1 MPDTKMQILDAA
13 ECLFAEYG
21 IGAVP
26 LRRIIAEGRVNSA
39 AIHYHF
45 GSKEELVKAV
55 FKRRFGP
62 LNAQRVEL
70 LDQIVEEAGDGQPG
84 IEDICYAIV
93 APAMRLGQGT
103 DSGRLFRGLAG
114 RLMTEP
120 RYMEVVF
127 SELFV
132 EVDRRFDALLTR
144 ALPDLPEDVRVWRK
158 FMATGSMAF
167 VLREQDFIAKMSHG
181 LCDTSDVE
189 VTIRRLVRFMAAGL
203 SAPVAE
209 AAEPV
214 EPVQAAVPAGKSAR

>member
-1 MPDTKMQILDAA
+1 MPDTKTQILDAA
-13 ECLFAEYG
+13 ECLFAEDG

-209 AAEPV
+209 LV
-214 EPVQAAVPAGKSAR
+214 EAAVPAGKGAR